1 MVSAQRP
8 QIGLIS
14 GPMILALRDVSKAVR
29 TGPTISRY
37 EQDKTNVANEDSA
50 LKEVDQELA
59 EERQW
64 VMFQKYGPMVLGG
77 AAAIILAVGG
87 WQFWNVRQDAAAGQ
101 TALEFRNAV
110 DLLAEN
116 ADDGRTALLAIEE
129 EGAGG
134 YGVLAALHR
143 AASFARGG
151 ERLAAVNAYREIYN
165 NSSTPQNIR
174 GLARL
179 RAGYLS
185 ISDGR
190 DAVMI
195 DIGDLLGGDSAYV
208 FLAREISGLAALQ
221 AGDYETALSLFQQ
234 LSADIGAPS
243 SLSERAEDLAALA
256 QSAKDGV
263 NITGEA
269 RIEDL
274 LSVIG
279 ESVEEASASDEG
291 EEDKNLDATG
301 AEAED
306 ASKDSAS
313 SDADTDTATDN
324 NENE

>member
-1 MVSAQRP
+1 
-8 QIGLIS
+8 
-14 GPMILALRDVSKAVR
+14 MILALRDVSKAVR
-29 TGPTISRY
+29 TGPTFSKY

-64 VMFQKYGPMVLGG
+64 AMFHKYGPMALGG

-87 WQFWNVRQDAAAGQ
+87 WQFWNASQDTAAGQ
-101 TALEFRNAV
+101 TALEFSNAV

-116 ADDGRTALLAIEE
+116 ADDGRAALLAIEE

-134 YGVLAALHR
+134 YSVLAALHR

-151 ERLAAVNAYREIYN
+151 ERLAAVNAYREIYK
-165 NSSTPQNIR
+165 NSGTPKNIK

-190 DAVMI
+190 DEVMV
-195 DIGDLLGGDSAYV
+195 DIGDLLDGNSAYA
-208 FLAREISGLAALQ
+208 FQAREISGLAALQ
-221 AGDYETALSLFQQ
+221 AGDYETALSLFQR
-234 LSADIGAPS
+234 LSADIGATS
-243 SLSERAEDLAALA
+243 SLRDRAEDFAALA

-274 LSVIG
+274 LSVVG
-279 ESVEEASASDEG
+279 ESVEEASASDDDEG
-291 EEDKNLDATG
+291 GQNLDATG
-301 AEAED
+301 AEGED
-306 ASKDSAS
+306 AGEDSTS
-313 SDADTDTATDN
+313 PDADTDTATDN